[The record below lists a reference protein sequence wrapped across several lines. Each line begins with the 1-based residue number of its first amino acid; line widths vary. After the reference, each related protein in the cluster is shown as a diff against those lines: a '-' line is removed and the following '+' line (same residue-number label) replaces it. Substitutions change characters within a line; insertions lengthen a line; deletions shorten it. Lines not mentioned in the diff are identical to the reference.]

1 MVILA
6 SVDALLNG
14 DENGVVV
21 CRGNFVRIGM
31 LLFGAFSCTT
41 YVQSVTSDSISMAQV
56 QLICT

>member
-31 LLFGAFSCTT
+31 LLFGALVALRT
-41 YVQSVTSDSISMAQV
+41 YS
-56 QLICT
+56 L